1 VSQVPWSSHALLLR
15 EVLLEGYLVNRGP
28 LRVGTG
34 REPPLGSAVD
44 LAVLRV
50 NLGGKLI
57 PYIPGS
63 SLKGVF
69 RSAAVQLARLKGLSV
84 CTGLSGETCMDWE
97 SPELGGA
104 TLLSE
109 IQGMLREKRSE
120 EAIKLFHGKACLLC
134 KVFGSLSFT
143 GHVEFSDA
151 YPIGGDGSV
160 LDVPV
165 GVRTGISINRRTG
178 AVYRGALYQVEYVE
192 PGARFRFSIRAT
204 NLPNYGLGLLA
215 RILRMLN
222 DGWVRV
228 GGFKTRGFGEVAVES
243 LRFKAR
249 GPTVQGARMLAVD
262 ERDEEVD
269 LADAASVTQGWLSA
283 SGDGAWKALAK
294 LEGVWDRAKLG

>member
-1 VSQVPWSSHALLLR
+1 VLLR

-44 LAVLRV
+44 LAVIRV
-50 NLGGKLI
+50 RLGGRLV
-57 PYIPGS
+57 PHIPGS

-84 CTGLSGETCMDWE
+84 CSGLSGETCMDWE
-97 SPELGGA
+97 YTELGGG
-104 TLLSE
+104 TLLSK
-109 IQGMLREKRSE
+109 IQELLREGESA

-151 YPIGGDGSV
+151 YPIGEDGSV
-160 LDVPV
+160 LEVPV
-165 GVRTGISINRRTG
+165 GVRTGIAINRRTG
-178 AVYRGALYQVEYVE
+178 AAYPRALYQVEYVE

-204 NLPNYGLGLLA
+204 NLPNYGLGLLV

-243 LRFKAR
+243 LRFAAR
-249 GPTVQGARMLAVD
+249 GPTVQGTRMLAVD
-262 ERDEEVD
+262 EHDLEVD
-269 LADAASVTQGWLSA
+269 LADAASVVQGWLSA

-294 LEGVWDRAKLG
+294 LEGVWEGAKLG

>member
-1 VSQVPWSSHALLLR
+1 VLLR

-44 LAVLRV
+44 LAVIRV
-50 NLGGKLI
+50 RLGGRLV

-84 CTGLSGETCMDWE
+84 CSGLSGETCMDWE
-97 SPELGGA
+97 YTELGGA

-109 IQGMLREKRSE
+109 IQERLRRGERA
-120 EAIKLFHGKACLLC
+120 EAIKLFHEKACLLC
-134 KVFGSLSFT
+134 KVFGSPSFT

-151 YPIGGDGSV
+151 YPIGEDGGV

-165 GVRTGISINRRTG
+165 GVRTGIAINRRTG

-192 PGARFRFSIRAT
+192 PGARFRFSVRAT
-204 NLPNYGLGLLA
+204 NLPNYALGLLA

-228 GGFKTRGFGEVAVES
+228 GGFKTRGFGEVAVEG
-243 LRFKAR
+243 LRFRAR
-249 GPTVQGARMLAVD
+249 GPTVQGTRMLAVD
-262 ERDEEVD
+262 ERDLEVD
-269 LADAASVTQGWLSA
+269 LADAASVVQGWLSA

-294 LEGVWDRAKLG
+294 LEGVWEGAKLG

>member
-1 VSQVPWSSHALLLR
+1 VLLR

-44 LAVLRV
+44 LAVIRV
-50 NLGGKLI
+50 RLGDKLV

-69 RSAAVQLARLKGLSV
+69 RSVAVQLARLKGLSV
-84 CTGLSGETCMDWE
+84 CSGLSGETCMDWE
-97 SPELGGA
+97 YTELGGA
-104 TLLSE
+104 TLLSK
-109 IQGMLREKRSE
+109 IQEMLREREGESAD
-120 EAIKLFHGKACLLC
+120 AIKLFHEKACLLC
-134 KVFGSLSFT
+134 KVFGSPSFT

-151 YPIGGDGSV
+151 YPIGEDGSV

-165 GVRTGISINRRTG
+165 GVRTGIAINRRTG

-192 PGARFRFSIRAT
+192 PGARFRFSVRAT
-204 NLPNYGLGLLA
+204 NLPNYALGLLA

-228 GGFKTRGFGEVAVES
+228 GGFKTRGFGEVAVEG

-249 GPTVQGARMLAVD
+249 GPTVQGTRMLAVD
-262 ERDEEVD
+262 EHDLEVD
-269 LADAASVTQGWLSA
+269 LADAAGVVQGWLSA
-283 SGDGAWKALAK
+283 SGDGAWRALAR
-294 LEGVWDRAKLG
+294 LEGVWEVAKLG